1 MRVSTKSLFKLIS
14 SPLLRRRLHEIIQ
27 QKRRLVWRRQ
37 FLMWGSSD
45 VAIKVQLSNLW
56 SARPCTYSK
65 LLIDGGKMVW
75 NGMHAVIGNE
85 EHSHTKPWGDNYI
98 SSDVPISCP
107 AEEAQVLKRWNRFS
121 PTTQARNRSI
131 GTSCRLQGGSAV
143 TGEWSVLKADGFVS
157 ADYSTRE
164 QRIDLLTVIVLGH
177 NLGASRHGLEK
188 VPSILIHQA
197 DRAITRASAADLSPG
212 RGDIIRDEMR

>member
-1 MRVSTKSLFKLIS
+1 M
-14 SPLLRRRLHEIIQ
+14 
-27 QKRRLVWRRQ
+27 
-37 FLMWGSSD
+37 
-45 VAIKVQLSNLW
+45 
-56 SARPCTYSK
+56 
-65 LLIDGGKMVW
+65 
-75 NGMHAVIGNE
+75 
-85 EHSHTKPWGDNYI
+85 
-98 SSDVPISCP
+98 
-107 AEEAQVLKRWNRFS
+107 
-121 PTTQARNRSI
+121 
-131 GTSCRLQGGSAV
+131 